1 MLGLTTIVGGG
12 GRGRGGA
19 LGRGA
24 WWLEDDFS
32 LCVDRGFLF
41 NWFNLVLPRLIP
53 VFHSNF
59 SLQTQEINWFKGD
72 NYYIN
77 RKCESQS

>member
-1 MLGLTTIVGGG
+1 MLGLTTFVSGGG
-12 GRGRGGA
+12 GKGRGF
-19 LGRGA
+19 RSRP
-24 WWLEDDFS
+24 LEDDFS
-32 LCVDRGFLF
+32 LCVDLGFLC
-41 NWFNLVLPRLIP
+41 NCFNLVLPRLIP